1 MPLEW
6 KCIVKS
12 GNLLKSPPPESMN
25 KKRWKTRY
33 FVLYNPNL
41 NKSNNRKYRNSAR
54 YSSGSDTET
63 PQPPPKLPPRNKRHR
78 KSSIAENVLR
88 RFRSDSTNNTSFD
101 GSEFKTPMLFI
112 FDDSE
117 KEMEGMP
124 PRSK

>member
-12 GNLLKSPPPESMN
+12 GNLLKSPPPEKMN
-25 KKRWKTRY
+25 RKRWKTRY
-33 FVLYNPNL
+33 FVLYDPNL
-41 NKSNNRKYRNSAR
+41 NKSKKYRNSVR
-54 YSSGSDTET
+54 YSSGSDTEV
-63 PQPPPKLPPRNKRHR
+63 PQPPPKLPARNKRRR
-78 KSSIAENVLR
+78 KSSIADTMLR
-88 RFRSDSTNNTSFD
+88 HFRSDSNNTSFD
-101 GSEFKTPMLFI
+101 GSEFTTPVLFI